1 MVERVP
7 TDAGPKD
14 TVRLRIDLAYDGA
27 PFAGFARQRDQ
38 MTVQGALEGALSRL
52 LHGAPVDTACA
63 GRTDRGVHAEAQTVH
78 VDVPVAW
85 PRLADL
91 GRLRGDLDRMLGPAI
106 TIWRVR
112 RVPASFDARRS
123 ATERRYRFRLWDRPA
138 MPPMLAHDT
147 WHVGVALDVA
157 AMERAAQA
165 LVGTHD
171 FATFCRRRVVTLG
184 DGRVVEAPLTRE
196 LRSVTVRRSRPAGLI
211 LLRVVGNAFCHQ
223 MIRSIA
229 GSLVE
234 VGRGDRPEAWI
245 GEILAAQDRARCGRV
260 APPQG
265 LSLVAVR
272 Y

>member
-1 MVERVP
+1 MV
-7 TDAGPKD
+7 DADPAHGSSRT
-14 TVRLRIDLAYDGA
+14 TVRLRIDLAYDGT
-27 PFAGFARQRDQ
+27 PFAGFARQADQ
-38 MTVQGALEGALSRL
+38 ITVQGALEGALSRL
-52 LHGAPVDTACA
+52 RHGAAVQTACA

-78 VDVPVAW
+78 TDVPADW

-91 GRLRGDLDRMLGPAI
+91 DRLRGDLDRMLGPAI
-106 TIWRVR
+106 TIWRVA
-112 RVPASFDARRS
+112 RVADDFDARRS

-138 MPPMLAHDT
+138 MPPLLARDT
-147 WHVGVALDVA
+147 WHVGVPLDVE

-171 FATFCRRRVVTLG
+171 FDTFCRKRIVTLG

-223 MIRSIA
+223 MIRSMA

-234 VGRGDRPEAWI
+234 VGRGDRPEGWI
-245 GEILAAQDRARCGRV
+245 EEILLARDRARCGRV
-260 APPQG
+260 APPHG